1 MLAMQVYWRE
11 VRKGQRLV
19 LELEDGVEQEVGGVR
34 ATKRGF
40 DAFAQTF
47 GYDPGRAQKGI
58 GSMEEAKAFV
68 EQFRPWE
75 LHGAMG
81 VMVDEE
87 VRPQAQPS

>member
-1 MLAMQVYWRE
+1 MQVYWRE

-19 LELEDGVEQEVGGVR
+19 LEMEDGVEQEVGGVR
-34 ATKRGF
+34 TTKRGF

-81 VMVDEE
+81 VTVDEE
-87 VRPQAQPS
+87 VRPQAG